1 MKLNTEIE
9 SYMENINH
17 LNNIDGLS
25 SALENWKTLLE
36 NEREVLYKNILSAIA
51 EQNYPLYESEY
62 KVTLVYR
69 GIANTV
75 CLNSDIT
82 GWTETIPFI
91 KLDGTDLFY
100 LNLELEPEAR
110 IEYHLIVDGNTI
122 CDPLNKF
129 KSLNGLGELSELVMP
144 GYERHPYF
152 QEYLNGTIGSY
163 DGLTK
168 HILPAGAMPY
178 THDVY
183 VYLPPDFEK
192 NKKYPTV
199 YFQDGPDYIRFALV
213 PYSINRL
220 ILENKIEPCIAVFV
234 TPPNLHKPK
243 VPNRST
249 EYGLN
254 DDYVNFFCDELMT
267 FIDENYPTV
276 QSADKRL
283 VVGDSYAGLISTY
296 ISFVRND
303 LFGNAYSQ
311 SGYYSFNDDRLIR
324 LIKDSERK
332 AVNLYFDIGTYER
345 KVGAGFLPATEL
357 DFTSG
362 NRRMQNVLSD
372 KGYQFVYREYFE
384 GHTWGNWR
392 RHLIDALIYFFEKN
406 GEVK

>member
-1 MKLNTEIE
+1 MKLSTEIK
-9 SYMENINH
+9 SQMENINH
-17 LNNIDGLS
+17 LNIVEGLS

-51 EQNYPLYESEY
+51 QQNYPFYESET
-62 KVTLVYR
+62 KVILIYR
-69 GIANTV
+69 AIVNTV
-75 CLNSDIT
+75 SLNSDIT
-82 GWTETIPFI
+82 GWEEPIPFK

-110 IEYHLIVDGNTI
+110 IEYHLIVDGNSI
-122 CDPLNKF
+122 CDPSNRF
-129 KSLNGLGELSELVMP
+129 KSANGLGELSELAMP
-144 GYERHPYF
+144 GYQKHPYF
-152 QEYLNGTIGSY
+152 HDYLYGRIGSY
-163 DGLTK
+163 DGLIK
-168 HILPAGAMPY
+168 HILPSGILPY

-183 VYLPPDFEK
+183 VYLPPGYDK

-199 YFQDGPDYIRFALV
+199 YFQDGPDYIRFALA
-213 PYSINRL
+213 PYSINWL

-234 TPPNLHKPK
+234 TPPNLHQPIE
-243 VPNRST
+243 PNRST
-249 EYGLN
+249 EYGMN
-254 DDYVNFFCDELMT
+254 DDYVNFFCNELMT

-276 QSADKRL
+276 QSSDKRL

-311 SGYYSFNDDRLIR
+311 SGYYSFKDDRLIR
-324 LIKDSERK
+324 LINDSERK
-332 AVNLYFDIGTYER
+332 AINLYFDIGTYER
-345 KVGAGFLPATEL
+345 KVGAGFLPVTEL

-372 KGYQFVYREYFE
+372 IGYHFVYREYFE

-392 RHLIDALIYFFEKN
+392 RHLIDALIYFFGIN
-406 GEVK
+406 GEIK